1 MSLRKWL
8 KMAALRPLDGG
19 AAAVRPPAVQVQKAQ
34 QQRRH
39 KYDFTRPEKPIT
51 KEQQAWILAQQ
62 QKLAEAGVRAPAI
75 RDADLTPEQLAEL
88 NALRGEMDAHDV
100 EYAEDE

>member
-8 KMAALRPLDGG
+8 KMAALRTLDGG

-34 QQRRH
+34 QRRRH

-51 KEQQAWILAQQ
+51 KEQQAWIYAQQ
-62 QKLAEAGVRAPAI
+62 QKAGRVGI